1 MVIKKDRYYPKY
13 IRNPVVRHSIFWIL
27 IITFFTTPYI
37 LAGNTKIGWPVVQ
50 NLCYTPVDMFAVYV
64 TLYGLLPGILNRK
77 QIVINSILY
86 LVLLLFVA
94 IISKELEDHVFTFF
108 PESVVDHNSTP
119 AEYFRSMLIINMIV
133 GAAVGMKL
141 LMLWYDAQ
149 IKSQELISQQT
160 QSELA
165 HLRGQLNPHFL
176 FNTLN
181 NIDTLVLHDPVK
193 ASEALIQ
200 LSDILR
206 YSIYETSSDFVSLE
220 KELEYLDNYIQLQRI
235 RINQNDFVEVTKT
248 GSSIGLKIAPMLMIP
263 LVENAFKHSFRQGP
277 VPGIRIKIEIRGHEL
292 DFITEN
298 SIGPGQTL
306 PVSNQGGIGTQ
317 NVMRRLE
324 LQYPGKYQFDQSI
337 RNGTYFTRL
346 QLNLL

>member
-1 MVIKKDRYYPKY
+1 MKVRYYPKY
-13 IRNPVVRHSIFWIL
+13 LKNPIVRHVVFWMV
-27 IITFFTTPYI
+27 IISFFTTPYI
-37 LAGNTKIGWPVVQ
+37 LAGSTKIGWAVVQ
-50 NLCYTPVDMFAVYV
+50 NLCYTPVDMFAVYI

-77 QIVINSILY
+77 RILVNGLLY
-86 LVLLLFVA
+86 LALIVFVA
-94 IISKELEDHVFTFF
+94 FISKELEDHVFTFF
-108 PESVVDHNSTP
+108 PENIVDRNSTSV
-119 AEYFRSMLIINMIV
+119 EYFRSMLIINMII

-149 IKSQELISQQT
+149 IKGQELISQQT
-160 QSELA
+160 LSELA
-165 HLRGQLNPHFL
+165 HLRSQLNPHFL

-200 LSDILR
+200 LSEILR
-206 YSIYETSSDFVSLE
+206 YSIYETSSDLVSLE

-235 RINQNDFVEVTKT
+235 RINQNDFVEVAKT
-248 GSSIGLKIAPMLMIP
+248 GSSSGLKIAPMLMIP
-263 LVENAFKHSFRQGP
+263 LVENAFKHSYRQGP
-277 VPGIRIKIEIRGHEL
+277 VPGIRIKIEIREQEL

-298 SIGPGQTL
+298 SINPVQTQL
-306 PVSNQGGIGTQ
+306 SSDQGGIGVQ
-317 NVMRRLE
+317 NIRRRLE

-337 RNGTYFTRL
+337 RDKIYYTRL